1 MSTENLP
8 QSPEQSPE
16 QPPRKPRVAVVFGG
30 RSSEH
35 GISVVTA
42 GAVLGAI
49 DRTKYDVLPIG
60 ITRDGRWALTAD
72 EPERMAITDRRTPD
86 VDELAE
92 STEGGVVLPV
102 DPANREVVYSEP
114 GSVPKALGEVDVVF
128 PVLHGPYGED
138 GTLQGLL
145 ELSGVPYV
153 GSGVLASAVGQDK
166 EYMKAVFT
174 SYGLKVGPYVVIRP
188 REWEQDR
195 SGARAKIVD
204 FAGEHG
210 WPLFVKPARAG
221 SSIGITKVDDLAGL
235 DEAIEEARR
244 HDPKILVEAAL
255 RGREIEC
262 GVLEFEDGPR
272 ASVPAEIPPP
282 SEHAYYDFEAKYI
295 DSTPGIVPAPLTDE
309 QTAEVRR
316 LAVEAFDA
324 ASCEGL
330 VRADFFLTEDDEFVI
345 NEINTMPGFT
355 PISMYPQMWQATG
368 VGYPGGGAGR
378 ARAPRRRPGGLRCR
392 SRPRPPRRR
401 PPRGP
406 PSRSMISGF
415 PSPPPAGGSVRSAF
429 RHNSVT
435 DAPGPGSAGTAADSP
450 SSAEGQPATEI
461 DRRDRAGEGLEMND
475 RTGQGAGD
483 AVHLLDLG
491 DHHATQ
497 LVDGVGLGADDD
509 VIGSCHVLGLDHS
522 RDLAD
527 RLGDGRRLA
536 DLRLD
541 QDVRLYHGTS
551 RAATRIMWGKG
562 TPRYRVAAPR
572 GETRGGRAVRAGVP
586 R

>member
-8 QSPEQSPE
+8 QSLEQSP
-16 QPPRKPRVAVVFGG
+16 QRPPRKPRVAVVFGG

-42 GAVLGAI
+42 GAVLAAI

-86 VDELAE
+86 VEELAE
-92 STEGGVVLPV
+92 STEGGVLLPV

-153 GSGVLASAVGQDK
+153 GAGVLASAVGQDK
-166 EYMKAVFT
+166 EYMKAVFA
-174 SYGLKVGPYVVIRP
+174 SYGLKVGPYAVIRP

-195 SGARAKIVD
+195 SAARRKIVD

-282 SEHAYYDFEAKYI
+282 SEHSYYDFEAKYI
-295 DSTPGIVPAPLTDE
+295 DSTPGVVPAPLTDE
-309 QTAEVRR
+309 ETAEVRR
-316 LAVEAFDA
+316 LAVAAFDA

-355 PISMYPQMWQATG
+355 PISMFPQMWQATG
-368 VGYPGGGAGR
+368 VSYPELVDRLVR
-378 ARAPRRRPGGLRCR
+378 AALRRPTGLR
-392 SRPRPPRRR
+392 
-401 PPRGP
+401 
-406 PSRSMISGF
+406 
-415 PSPPPAGGSVRSAF
+415 
-429 RHNSVT
+429 
-435 DAPGPGSAGTAADSP
+435 
-450 SSAEGQPATEI
+450 
-461 DRRDRAGEGLEMND
+461 
-475 RTGQGAGD
+475 
-483 AVHLLDLG
+483 
-491 DHHATQ
+491 
-497 LVDGVGLGADDD
+497 
-509 VIGSCHVLGLDHS
+509 
-522 RDLAD
+522 
-527 RLGDGRRLA
+527 
-536 DLRLD
+536 
-541 QDVRLYHGTS
+541 
-551 RAATRIMWGKG
+551 
-562 TPRYRVAAPR
+562 
-572 GETRGGRAVRAGVP
+572 
-586 R
+586 

>member
-8 QSPEQSPE
+8 QQPE
-16 QPPRKPRVAVVFGG
+16 PPARKPRVAVVFGG

-42 GAVLGAI
+42 GAVLKAI

-60 ITRDGRWALTAD
+60 ITSDGRWALTAD
-72 EPERMAITDRRTPD
+72 EPERMAIVERRQPS
-86 VDELAE
+86 VEQLAE
-92 STEGGVVLPV
+92 TGEGGVVLPV
-102 DPANREVVYSEP
+102 DPASREVVYSEP

-166 EYMKAVFT
+166 EYMKRVFT
-174 SYGLKVGPYVVIRP
+174 SFGLKVGPYVVIRP
-188 REWEQDR
+188 REWQQDE
-195 SGARAKIVD
+195 SAARKKIID

-221 SSIGITKVDDLAGL
+221 SSIGITKVDDLSGL
-235 DEAIEEARR
+235 DEAIATAQA
-244 HDPKILVEAAL
+244 HDPKILIEAAL

-282 SEHAYYDFEAKYI
+282 EDHAYYDFEAKYI
-295 DSTPGIVPAPLTDE
+295 DSTPGIVPAPLTEE

-316 LAVEAFDA
+316 LAVEAFEA

-330 VRADFFLTEDDEFVI
+330 VRADFFLTEDGEFVI

-368 VGYPGGGAGR
+368 VSYPELVDLLVQA
-378 ARAPRRRPGGLRCR
+378 ALRRPTGLR
-392 SRPRPPRRR
+392 
-401 PPRGP
+401 
-406 PSRSMISGF
+406 
-415 PSPPPAGGSVRSAF
+415 
-429 RHNSVT
+429 
-435 DAPGPGSAGTAADSP
+435 
-450 SSAEGQPATEI
+450 
-461 DRRDRAGEGLEMND
+461 
-475 RTGQGAGD
+475 
-483 AVHLLDLG
+483 
-491 DHHATQ
+491 
-497 LVDGVGLGADDD
+497 
-509 VIGSCHVLGLDHS
+509 
-522 RDLAD
+522 
-527 RLGDGRRLA
+527 
-536 DLRLD
+536 
-541 QDVRLYHGTS
+541 
-551 RAATRIMWGKG
+551 
-562 TPRYRVAAPR
+562 
-572 GETRGGRAVRAGVP
+572 
-586 R
+586 